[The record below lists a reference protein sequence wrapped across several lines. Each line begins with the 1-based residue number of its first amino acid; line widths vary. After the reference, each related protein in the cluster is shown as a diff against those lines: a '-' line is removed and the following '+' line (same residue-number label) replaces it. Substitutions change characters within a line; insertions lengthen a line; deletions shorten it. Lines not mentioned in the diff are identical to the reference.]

1 MRFAN
6 WGFGMGAFEH
16 VISLLSFVYAL
27 AIAHILTTVARLI
40 TNRERVRFSWLHAYW
55 MVNAMLVLV
64 VDWISFWDM
73 RKISSWSMV
82 SIGLVLAG
90 SFADYL
96 QAALVC
102 PDLPPEGS
110 IDLPAFHDKQSRR
123 YISAF
128 VGAGVMG
135 LILNFYYSENF
146 DVAEFAKQN
155 MAVVP
160 LLFISLTAA
169 VVRRRWI
176 QIICP
181 MLLAA
186 IWAYYLVDLQD
197 ALR

>member
-1 MRFAN
+1 
-6 WGFGMGAFEH
+6 MGAFEH

-27 AIAHILTTVARLI
+27 AIAHLLTTVARLI
-40 TNRERVRFSWLHAYW
+40 ANRERVRFSWLHAYW
-55 MVNAMLVLV
+55 MANAMLVLV

-102 PDLPPEGS
+102 PDLPSEGP
-110 IDLPAFHDKQSRR
+110 IDLTVFHDKQSRR

-135 LILNFYYSENF
+135 LILNSYYSSNF
-146 DVAEFAKQN
+146 NVAEFAAQN
-155 MAVVP
+155 IAVIP
-160 LLFISLTAA
+160 LLFISMTAA
-169 VVRRRWI
+169 LVRRRWV
-176 QIICP
+176 QITCP
-181 MLLAA
+181 ILLAA

-197 ALR
+197 ALK